1 LANVSALV
9 LLGWPL
15 LGMSWSPT
23 GYKKTNVMDFFSYKL
38 KENGVSLSDLI
49 CLKVAISGYKG
60 QIIVRLLAFHFYK
73 LSNQNRIW
81 K

>member
-1 LANVSALV
+1 
-9 LLGWPL
+9 
-15 LGMSWSPT
+15 
-23 GYKKTNVMDFFSYKL
+23 MDFFNYKL
-38 KENGVSLSDLI
+38 KENGVSLNDLI
-49 CLKVAISGYKG
+49 CLKVAIFGYKG

>member
-1 LANVSALV
+1 
-9 LLGWPL
+9 
-15 LGMSWSPT
+15 
-23 GYKKTNVMDFFSYKL
+23 MDFFSYKL

-49 CLKVAISGYKG
+49 CFKVVISGYKG